1 MSSESIGK
9 SVQLFLVDGTP
20 GGLVT
25 AGIMNWTGHILA
37 APRSKLSSLLKRQ
50 EAKRTGVY
58 ILLGDDPEGLGRPQA
73 YIGESDDVSKRLI
86 QHASQEPSSGKD
98 FWNRAVTVTGKD
110 AGLTKAHA
118 RYLESQFIT
127 LARTVNRA
135 QLTNSN
141 APDLTG
147 LPEADRSGMQYFI
160 EQVEILLPILGVNI
174 FRSTSEPTTVENA
187 TPDDSNA
194 PASPLFELTFHKEG
208 VKATAQEIDSEFT
221 VREGSTARKRWVG
234 TALGSYRALRDKLEA
249 DGTLVPAKDGTL
261 MRFTRDHVFTSPS
274 AAAAVI
280 LGRSANGRSEWK
292 EAVSG
297 TSFGEWQSRNIDTS
311 VGKEG
316 HQ

>member
-58 ILLGDDPEGLGRPQA
+58 ILLGDDPDGLGRPQA

-135 QLTNSN
+135 QLTNSKR
-141 APDLTG
+141 ARPDRVTG
-147 LPEADRSGMQYFI
+147 GRPLGHAVLHRAGGDPTSDRGREHFPFHERADHG
-160 EQVEILLPILGVNI
+160 
-174 FRSTSEPTTVENA
+174 
-187 TPDDSNA
+187 
-194 PASPLFELTFHKEG
+194 
-208 VKATAQEIDSEFT
+208 
-221 VREGSTARKRWVG
+221 RE
-234 TALGSYRALRDKLEA
+234 RD
-249 DGTLVPAKDGTL
+249 T
-261 MRFTRDHVFTSPS
+261 
-274 AAAAVI
+274 
-280 LGRSANGRSEWK
+280 
-292 EAVSG
+292 
-297 TSFGEWQSRNIDTS
+297 
-311 VGKEG
+311 
-316 HQ
+316 